1 MTQTTADGRAPDA
14 TDDDRSSRRRFLLT
28 SGAIGTATAAAVVA
42 GPAAPAF
49 ASAPTDWQNVKV
61 DHGAAGNGT
70 GDDRAAI
77 QAAID
82 AAAAQGTTPLKGGV
96 VWLPPGQYNIAGSL
110 LMRSGVTLCGSGVAS
125 RIFLTGGAGDVPALI
140 IQENTDTT
148 PVSYAVVRD
157 ISLVSAAPHTSG
169 RHGIAIRSNNS
180 GGGGT
185 PYTGSDSYPLIMN
198 VQVSNFGGHGVAIG
212 IDPPSGTA
220 DVREFRCLNVVV
232 FGCAKAG
239 TSGNRAGFWVN
250 GTDGFLIGC
259 TVASCT
265 GPGYHILKAN
275 NRLDGCKAFFNEH
288 EFLVQGNR
296 NQLANCQAQDGF
308 LDGFKVEPAAGTLSN
323 NSFTGCQA
331 DSNANAGFRITN
343 VTTSTFVGSTAFLRG
358 GRTSTGPAFALTG
371 TTKCLIT
378 GTVNGLTVMTGTNT
392 SGTNQIV
399 S

>member
-1 MTQTTADGRAPDA
+1 MTST
-14 TDDDRSSRRRFLLT
+14 SSDRRRFLLT
-28 SGAIGTATAAAVVA
+28 SGAIGTAAAAAVA
-42 GPAAPAF
+42 LPASPVGATAPN
-49 ASAPTDWQNVKV
+49 DWQNVKA
-61 DHGAAGNGT
+61 DYSAAGNGT

-82 AAAAQGTTPLKGGV
+82 NAATALGTNPLKGGV
-96 VWLPPGQYNIAGSL
+96 VWLPPGQYNIGGSL

-125 RIFLTGGAGDVPALI
+125 RIFLTGGAGDVPAII
-140 IQENTDTT
+140 IQENADTT
-148 PVSYAVVRD
+148 PVAYAVVRD
-157 ISLVSAAPHTSG
+157 LSLGSGTPHSSG

-232 FGCAKAG
+232 FGCARAATG
-239 TSGNRAGFWVN
+239 DRAGIWVN
-250 GTDGFLIGC
+250 ATDGFLIGC
-259 TVASCT
+259 TVASCD

-308 LDGFKVEPAAGTLSN
+308 LDGFRVEPVSGTLTN
-323 NSFTGCQA
+323 ASFTGCQA
-331 DSNANAGFRITN
+331 DSNTNAGFRITN

>member
-1 MTQTTADGRAPDA
+1 MTASPTPDGVLD
-14 TDDDRSSRRRFLLT
+14 SRRRFLLT
-28 SGAIGTATAAAVVA
+28 SGLVGTAAAAAVA
-42 GPAAPAF
+42 LPGSPAG

-70 GDDRAAI
+70 GDDRPEI

-82 AAAAQGTTPLKGGV
+82 AAAAQGSASLRGGV
-96 VWLPPGQYNIAGSL
+96 VWLPPGQYNIGGSL
-110 LMRSGVTLCGSGVAS
+110 LMRSGVTLMGAGVAS
-125 RIFLTGGAGDVPALI
+125 RLFLTTGVDVPAVVI
-140 IQENTDTT
+140 DSDTGGG

-157 ISLVSAAPHTSG
+157 LAITSASPHTAN
-169 RHGIAIRSNNS
+169 RHGIAIQSNN

-198 VQVSNFGGHGVAIG
+198 VQISNMGGHGVAIG
-212 IDPPSGTA
+212 LDPAGGTA

-232 FGCAKAG
+232 FACARGA

-259 TVASCT
+259 TVAGCD

-275 NRLDGCKAFFNEH
+275 NRLDGCKAFFNDH

-296 NQLANCQAQDGF
+296 NQLTNCQAQDGD
-308 LDGFKVEPAAGTLSN
+308 LDGFRVEPAAGTLSN

-343 VTTSTFVGSTAFLRG
+343 TTTSTFVGCTAFLRG
-358 GRTSTGPAFALTG
+358 GRSSTGPAFALSG
-371 TTKCLIT
+371 ASKLLIT